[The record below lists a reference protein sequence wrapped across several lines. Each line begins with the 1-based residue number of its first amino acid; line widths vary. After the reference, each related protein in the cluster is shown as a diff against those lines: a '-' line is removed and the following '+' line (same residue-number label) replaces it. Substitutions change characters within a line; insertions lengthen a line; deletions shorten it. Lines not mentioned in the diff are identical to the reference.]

1 MEDEINKEYNSD
13 KPHSFG
19 GKYRLYDVY
28 DNARVNKALHKSDI
42 YSKFKQHRR
51 AKSYS
56 PIYVYK
62 KRELFQSDVV
72 FFTRPELV
80 EANNGYKYLFTTID
94 VFTKMAWVYPM
105 KENKCAVVMECFK
118 DIL

>member
-1 MEDEINKEYNSD
+1 MNMEEQINKAYVES

-28 DNARVNKALHKSDI
+28 DKHSVDKALHKSDV
-42 YSKFKQHRR
+42 YSRFKQHRH
-51 AKSYS
+51 AKSFS

-80 EANNGYKYLFTTID
+80 EANNGYKYLYPLFASTSSGLVKNTTSD
-94 VFTKMAWVYPM
+94 WNSSLFLYT
-105 KENKCAVVMECFK
+105 
-118 DIL
+118 

>member
-1 MEDEINKEYNSD
+1 MEDEINKEYVGD

-28 DNARVNKALHKSDI
+28 ENGSVDKALHKSDV

-51 AKSYS
+51 SKSYS

-72 FFTRPELV
+72 FFTRSELV

-94 VFTKMAWVYPM
+94 VFTKMA
-105 KENKCAVVMECFK
+105 
-118 DIL
+118 

>member
-1 MEDEINKEYNSD
+1 MEDEINKEYVGD

-28 DNARVNKALHKSDI
+28 EDGRVDKTLHKSDV

-51 AKSYS
+51 SKSYS

-72 FFTRPELV
+72 FFTRS
-80 EANNGYKYLFTTID
+80 
-94 VFTKMAWVYPM
+94 
-105 KENKCAVVMECFK
+105 ECFYK
-118 DIL
+118 NGVGLPHEGK

>member
-62 KRELFQSDVV
+62 KRGAKERSFAPLFLYTYIGEYDLALLCCLN
-72 FFTRPELV
+72 FE
-80 EANNGYKYLFTTID
+80 
-94 VFTKMAWVYPM
+94 
-105 KENKCAVVMECFK
+105 
-118 DIL
+118 

>member
-1 MEDEINKEYNSD
+1 MEDEINKEYIGD

-28 DNARVNKALHKSDI
+28 DNGRVDKALHKSDI

-51 AKSYS
+51 AKTYS

-62 KRELFQSDVV
+62 KREVSHRLVPLGSTVLPAK
-72 FFTRPELV
+72 FTFPPKTPPNTRWQCSQLERLQ
-80 EANNGYKYLFTTID
+80 
-94 VFTKMAWVYPM
+94 
-105 KENKCAVVMECFK
+105 
-118 DIL
+118 

>member
-1 MEDEINKEYNSD
+1 MDDKINKAYIGD

-28 DNARVNKALHKSDI
+28 DKAQVNKALYKSDI

-51 AKSYS
+51 AKTYS

-62 KRELFQSDVV
+62 KRELFHHVIGKRRN
-72 FFTRPELV
+72 T
-80 EANNGYKYLFTTID
+80 
-94 VFTKMAWVYPM
+94 M
-105 KENKCAVVMECFK
+105 KVG
-118 DIL
+118 ILERL